1 MARAAVGVA
10 LALACGLPAFAQ
22 AKKADLDAEEAV
34 KRFVREMNAA
44 DAGEDDRL
52 TAIRRVAKTRH
63 PRVVEA
69 LAPYLTAG
77 DARQRIAV
85 ARALAGFD
93 RVPGTVKALADG
105 YTNEVNQGDGT
116 RGVRIEMLRAFGALK
131 AKEAAPLVNKAI
143 EEKFIWIA
151 KAGIDAAAKIRH
163 KTSIEPLLRQL
174 YRIEGKEGNKVVDM
188 KEVEGNWID
197 DTLGTAAQPFSM
209 SPTFAEANEKP
220 MGKTER
226 EILRDPVL
234 AALKSITRQN
244 FGTHA
249 EWNRWWVNNR
259 RTFEVPR

>member
-1 MARAAVGVA
+1 MVGVA
-10 LALACGLPAFAQ
+10 LLLAAVLAQ
-22 AKKADLDAEEAV
+22 DADREAEEAV
-34 KRFVREMNAA
+34 ARFAREMNAA
-44 DAGEDDRL
+44 DAAQDDRVA
-52 TAIRRVAKTRH
+52 AIRIVGKVKHKRVL
-63 PRVVEA
+63 EA
-69 LAPYLTAG
+69 LTPYLTA
-77 DARQRIAV
+77 DTVPQRIATV
-85 ARALAGFD
+85 RALGCFD
-93 RVPGTVKALADG
+93 KVPGTLKALTDAYVNEANRTEQALAVRISLVKVFGAMKAAPAVELVNRAIEDQSLWLVKAG
-105 YTNEVNQGDGT
+105 C
-116 RGVRIEMLRAFGALK
+116 
-131 AKEAAPLVNKAI
+131 
-143 EEKFIWIA
+143 
-151 KAGIDAAAKIRH
+151 DAAAKIRH
-163 KTSIEPLLRQL
+163 KSSVEPLLRQL